1 MTSPFVIGSNFY
13 HGRCNRR
20 MRGFALSQAG
30 AATAD
35 VYQSSC
41 GPHPRAPSPEVLSP
55 ACSPDP
61 LVNKDSSFV
70 MSTREGKI
78 LFAICA
84 AAAAAI
90 FTAAATALSGATSE
104 LLVALQN

>member
-13 HGRCNRR
+13 HGRCNSRLRR
-20 MRGFALSQAG
+20 FALSQAG
-30 AATAD
+30 AANAGLSEFVRATSE
-35 VYQSSC
+35 SSVS
-41 GPHPRAPSPEVLSP
+41 R
-55 ACSPDP
+55 
-61 LVNKDSSFV
+61 SFV
-70 MSTREGKI
+70 SRLFAGSFGEQRQLIRHVDERRRGKI

-104 LLVALQN
+104 LLE

>member
-20 MRGFALSQAG
+20 LRRFALSEAG
-30 AATAD
+30 AANAD
-35 VYQSSC
+35 VY
-41 GPHPRAPSPEVLSP
+41 R
-55 ACSPDP
+55 
-61 LVNKDSSFV
+61 SFV
-70 MSTREGKI
+70 RATPSRSVSRSFVSRLFAGSFGEQRQLIRHVDERMRGKT

-90 FTAAATALSGATSE
+90 FTVAATALSVLRA
-104 LLVALQN
+104 NC